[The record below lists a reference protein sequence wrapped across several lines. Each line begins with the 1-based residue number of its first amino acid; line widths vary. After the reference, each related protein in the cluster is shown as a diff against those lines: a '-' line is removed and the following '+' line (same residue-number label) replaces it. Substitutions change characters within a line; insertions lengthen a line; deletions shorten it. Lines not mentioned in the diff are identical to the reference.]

1 MMPALVPKRG
11 GTLAGALVVLGMVA
25 CAPAP
30 VAAPPPAAPQPKA
43 YLVLLPDADGSV
55 GQVSFKAEGAETI
68 LDQANA
74 ATRLG
79 GAVGNRFT
87 ATKEDVAKDFA
98 AALAASPTAP
108 QTFLLYF
115 EAGGARLVPA
125 SSALID
131 AIKKDLVGRSHPDMS
146 VIGHTDTAGDDAVN
160 LRLGLE
166 RARFVANLLTD
177 QATANVPVQ
186 IESHGEKN
194 QLVKTPDNT
203 PEPRN
208 RRVEVT
214 VR

>member
-1 MMPALVPKRG
+1 MLIS
-11 GTLAGALVVLGMVA
+11 
-25 CAPAP
+25 
-30 VAAPPPAAPQPKA
+30 PKA
-43 YLVLLPDADGSV
+43 YLVLLPEADGSV
-55 GQVSFKAEGAETI
+55 GQVSFKGAGGETI
-68 LDQANA
+68 LNQANA

-79 GAVGNRFT
+79 ARAGNLFT
-87 ATKEDVAKDFA
+87 ASKDDLAKDFA
-98 AALAASPTAP
+98 AAFAASPAP
-108 QTFLLYF
+108 PKSYLLYF

-125 SSALID
+125 STALLEV
-131 AIKKDLVGRSHPDMS
+131 IKKDLAARSVPDMS

-166 RARFVANLLTD
+166 RARFVAGLLAD
-177 QATANVPVQ
+177 PATAKVPVQ